1 MTLKQLED
9 KERIVFLRK
18 FTAELLISK
27 IREYRKEQE
36 IKIAKLKQK
45 FIEPRPLPDQ
55 AFKKIIQT
63 PIFESSEETK
73 KREKI
78 ELQRIKQIKEIEEK
92 KKTQKLKEISVKKS
106 FIEKLRK
113 PIFHRSKYQKP
124 IPINQRQRFMAPKKQ
139 QIKQKTGMT
148 GMQKSIQIPIQETK
162 RHTIRKPLEDI
173 KKIKPEAEQ
182 RPTGFSLGKI
192 EKILRDKTIQSI
204 ECPGPGKK
212 VLVKKLSKINST
224 SLTLGQPEITN
235 IIQKFASQAKIP
247 IMGGILKAA
256 VGDMVISAVISEYV
270 GSRFIINRLTPYSI
284 LQK

>member
-1 MTLKQLED
+1 MGLKQLTNLD
-9 KERIVFLRK
+9 RIIFLRK

-27 IREYRKEQE
+27 IREQRKAQE
-36 IKIAKLKQK
+36 IKIEKIKQK
-45 FIEPRPLPDQ
+45 FIQPAPLPDQ
-55 AFKKIIQT
+55 AFKKIIRT

-73 KREKI
+73 KRDQL
-78 ELQRIKQIKEIEEK
+78 ELQKIKKIKEIEEK
-92 KKTQKLKEISVKKS
+92 KKIQKLKEISVKQS

-113 PIFHRSKYQKP
+113 PIFHKSKYERS
-124 IPINQRQRFMAPKKQ
+124 IPINQRQRIMAPQKTQIPQSKTQ
-139 QIKQKTGMT
+139 INPQPQIQNIKQKPT
-148 GMQKSIQIPIQETK
+148 
-162 RHTIRKPLEDI
+162 RKPIEDL

-182 RPTGFSLGKI
+182 RPAGFSLGKI

-212 VLVKKLSKINST
+212 ILVKKLNKINST
-224 SLTLGQPEITN
+224 TITLGQPEITD
-235 IIQKFASQAKIP
+235 IIQRFANQAKIP

-270 GSRFIINRLTPYSI
+270 GSRFIINKLTPYSI